1 MPLEFP
7 ARRPNVNSSPTRSRR
22 ILSQIR
28 IQSNAFWDCAGT
40 SLTAVMGLR
49 RWCDG
54 AQRPVQS
61 LGSFASG
68 FCGPVT
74 SAPQSNLNCSLSV
87 AGKDTTPAA
96 FLLAGASGAEMQNPR
111 IATQPVMLEAEK

>member
-1 MPLEFP
+1 MSPEFRLRHC
-7 ARRPNVNSSPTRSRR
+7 AE
-22 ILSQIR
+22 
-28 IQSNAFWDCAGT
+28 SNRA
-40 SLTAVMGLR
+40 AVMGLR

-61 LGSFASG
+61 LGSFGSG

-96 FLLAGASGAEMQNPR
+96 FLLAGASDAKRQNTKVTLSVIP
-111 IATQPVMLEAEK
+111 K

>member
-1 MPLEFP
+1 
-7 ARRPNVNSSPTRSRR
+7 
-22 ILSQIR
+22 
-28 IQSNAFWDCAGT
+28 
-40 SLTAVMGLR
+40 MGLR

-61 LGSFASG
+61 LGSFGSG
-68 FCGPVT
+68 FCGPGS